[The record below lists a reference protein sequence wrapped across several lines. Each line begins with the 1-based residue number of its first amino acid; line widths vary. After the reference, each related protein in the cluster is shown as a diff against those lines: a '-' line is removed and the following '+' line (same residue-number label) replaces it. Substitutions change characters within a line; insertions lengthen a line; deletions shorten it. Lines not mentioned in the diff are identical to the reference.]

1 MTKTKQLS
9 LHQKAYW
16 EETKNRVDTW
26 ARTNEP
32 DAYNYNSRATYWGLA
47 LQAGII
53 TKVMYDFAGEQYGSL
68 WWYVGD

>member
-1 MTKTKQLS
+1 MIAQKLS
-9 LHQKAYW
+9 LEQKTYFQ
-16 EETKNRVDTW
+16 ETKDLVDTW

-32 DAYNYNSRATYWGLA
+32 IAYSYNSRATYWGLA

-53 TKVMYDFAGEQYGSL
+53 TNVMYDFAAEQYGSL

>member
-1 MTKTKQLS
+1 MITQKLS
-9 LHQKAYW
+9 LEQKTYFQ
-16 EETKNRVDTW
+16 ETKDLVDTW

-32 DAYNYNSRATYWGLA
+32 IAYSYNSRATYWGLA

-53 TKVMYDFAGEQYGSL
+53 TNVMYDFAAEQYGSL

>member
-1 MTKTKQLS
+1 MTKTEQLS
-9 LHQKAYW
+9 IHQKTYW
-16 EETKNRVDTW
+16 EETKNLVDTW

-32 DAYNYNSRATYWGLA
+32 IAYSYNSRATYWGLA

>member
-1 MTKTKQLS
+1 MTKTEQLS
-9 LHQKAYW
+9 IHQKTYW
-16 EETKNRVDTW
+16 EETKNLVDTW

-32 DAYNYNSRATYWGLA
+32 IAYSYNSRATYWGLA

-53 TKVMYDFAGEQYGSL
+53 TKVMYDFAGKQYGSL

>member
-1 MTKTKQLS
+1 MITQKLS
-9 LHQKAYW
+9 LEQKTYFQ
-16 EETKNRVDTW
+16 ETKDLVDTW

-32 DAYNYNSRATYWGLA
+32 IAYSYNSRATYWGLA

-53 TKVMYDFAGEQYGSL
+53 TNVMYDFAAEHYGSL

>member
-1 MTKTKQLS
+1 MITQKLS
-9 LHQKAYW
+9 LEQKTYFQ
-16 EETKNRVDTW
+16 ETKDLVDTW

-32 DAYNYNSRATYWGLA
+32 IAYSYNSRATYWGLA

-53 TKVMYDFAGEQYGSL
+53 TKVMYDFAAEQYGSL